1 MIKNKRSKRN
11 ITCMIKHVKHSIIEK
26 QTSFRKLETVFIVL
40 NQLMGVS
47 SYACNY

>member
-11 ITCMIKHVKHSIIEK
+11 ITCMTKHVKHSIIEK
-26 QTSFRKLETVFIVL
+26 LLFRKLETVFIVL

-47 SYACNY
+47 SYACNS